1 MRNKIATGIRV
12 EHQRHPTDMPAGVV
26 FTPDR
31 LAQGQRG
38 VERGGGIEGEE
49 VPRDGAAIVV
59 DHHGEP
65 GLGGGFAL
73 AHEEHIEYIVI
84 SLPDGVG
91 PLSFT
96 AIEQIEALL
105 VGFGTLVSQG
115 RQPGRKRTD
124 NVRDGAVAWWRA
136 MVLLGPLTD
145 PAMDKGHRQRGTL
158 EGQTFNELM
167 QRRRHPTRLVSV
179 GAPLAPEA
187 SQPPG
192 VVALDAALQRVRRE
206 LVTMSHGRQWL
217 LACQDGLQHVEALH
231 RLRPFLFC
239 RVRQRQHHVRS
250 ILMYIMTRWH
260 VWHALRARKGSF
272 LCLPSPF
279 SFSVACAPKMR

>member
-1 MRNKIATGIRV
+1 
-12 EHQRHPTDMPAGVV
+12 MPAGVV

-38 VERGGGIEGEE
+38 VERRGGIEGEE
-49 VPRDGAAIVV
+49 VTSDGPAIVV

-65 GLGGGFAL
+65 GLGGGFTL

-84 SLPDGVG
+84 SLPDGIG
-91 PLSFT
+91 TLSFT

-124 NVRDGAVAWWRA
+124 NVIDGAVAWWRE

-145 PAMDKGHRQRGTL
+145 PSMDNGHRQRGTL

-167 QRRRHPTRLVSV
+167 QLRRQPTMLASV
-179 GAPLAPEA
+179 GTPLSTEA
-187 SQPPG
+187 SQAVG
-192 VVALDAALQRVRRE
+192 VLAL
-206 LVTMSHGRQWL
+206 
-217 LACQDGLQHVEALH
+217 
-231 RLRPFLFC
+231 
-239 RVRQRQHHVRS
+239 
-250 ILMYIMTRWH
+250 
-260 VWHALRARKGSF
+260 
-272 LCLPSPF
+272 
-279 SFSVACAPKMR
+279 